1 MPFRPHIKKNL
12 TRLTNFRLNN
22 YLPKSL
28 FGRALLIIILP
39 IMTMQMV
46 VAYIFFNAHWQTVTA
61 NLAQSMAADISVA
74 IELYHQNPNLEHV
87 HNLDQMMRPS
97 MELSIA
103 LEIEDSLPTT
113 SRSSFF
119 SNLDRTLRRALDE
132 NLEAPFWFDTT
143 RYPNH
148 IDIRV
153 TVEEG
158 VLRFIAPRERI
169 FAPTGF
175 VFIFWLTT
183 ATILLT
189 LVSLFFLRNQARP
202 ISELAAAADAFGKGQ
217 DIVDFRPS
225 GATEVRLAG
234 QSFLK
239 MRQRIRRY
247 IDQRTLFLAGVS
259 HDLRTPLTRLKLHLA
274 MQNEDEDVLAAKR
287 DLKDMENMLNG
298 YLDFVRGVE
307 DEPIQSIKVEHYF
320 QDIVDEYQDPQP
332 QLIFSKDVD
341 DIRLKT
347 ILFKRAM
354 TNLIDNACKY
364 ASEIRLSI
372 EQDANTHLIYIED
385 NGPGIPDDEY
395 SSALRP
401 FQRLDTAR
409 NQNIKGTGL
418 GLSISR
424 DILQNHG
431 GTLRLDK
438 SDMGG
443 LKVILR
449 LPI

>member
-1 MPFRPHIKKNL
+1 
-12 TRLTNFRLNN
+12 
-22 YLPKSL
+22 
-28 FGRALLIIILP
+28 
-39 IMTMQMV
+39 
-46 VAYIFFNAHWQTVTA
+46 
-61 NLAQSMAADISVA
+61 
-74 IELYHQNPNLEHV
+74 
-87 HNLDQMMRPS
+87 
-97 MELSIA
+97 
-103 LEIEDSLPTT
+103 
-113 SRSSFF
+113 
-119 SNLDRTLRRALDE
+119 
-132 NLEAPFWFDTT
+132 
-143 RYPNH
+143 
-148 IDIRV
+148 
-153 TVEEG
+153 
-158 VLRFIAPRERI
+158 
-169 FAPTGF
+169 
-175 VFIFWLTT
+175 
-183 ATILLT
+183 
-189 LVSLFFLRNQARP
+189 
-202 ISELAAAADAFGKGQ
+202 
-217 DIVDFRPS
+217 
-225 GATEVRLAG
+225 
-234 QSFLK
+234 

-274 MQNEDEDVLAAKR
+274 MQTEDEDVLAAKR

-307 DEPIQSIKVEHYF
+307 DEPLKSVKVEHYF
-320 QDIVDEYQDPQP
+320 QDIVDEYQDPHP
-332 QLIFSKDVD
+332 ELILGENVD

-347 ILFKRAM
+347 TLFKRAM

-364 ASEIRLSI
+364 ASKILLTI
-372 EQDANTHLIYIED
+372 EQDTSTHLIYIED
-385 NGPGIPDDEY
+385 NGPGIPADKY
-395 SSALRP
+395 SKALRP

>member
-1 MPFRPHIKKNL
+1 M
-12 TRLTNFRLNN
+12 
-22 YLPKSL
+22 
-28 FGRALLIIILP
+28 LIIILP
-39 IMTMQMV
+39 VMVMQMV

-61 NLAQSMAADISVA
+61 NLSQSMAADISVA
-74 IELYHQNPNLEHV
+74 IMLYHQDPNQDHV
-87 HNLDQMMRPS
+87 HALDQMMRPS

-103 LEIEDSLPTT
+103 LEEKDTLPTT
-113 SRSSFF
+113 SRTSFF

-132 NLEAPFWFDTT
+132 NLEDPFWFDTT

-153 TVEEG
+153 AVDEG

-169 FAPTGF
+169 FAPTGY

-202 ISELAAAADAFGKGQ
+202 ISDLAAAADAFGKGQ

-225 GATEVRLAG
+225 GASEVRLAG

-287 DLKDMENMLNG
+287 DLNDMENMLNG

-307 DEPIQSIKVEHYF
+307 DEPLKSVKVETYF
-320 QDIVDEYQDPQP
+320 RDIVDEYQDPQL
-332 QLIFSKDVD
+332 QLILDGNVQIFA
-341 DIRLKT
+341 LKRYCLNEPLT
-347 ILFKRAM
+347 I
-354 TNLIDNACKY
+354 
-364 ASEIRLSI
+364 SSI
-372 EQDANTHLIYIED
+372 MPENM
-385 NGPGIPDDEY
+385 
-395 SSALRP
+395 
-401 FQRLDTAR
+401 
-409 NQNIKGTGL
+409 
-418 GLSISR
+418 
-424 DILQNHG
+424 LQK
-431 GTLRLDK
+431 LRLQLSK
-438 SDMGG
+438 TKPAISF
-443 LKVILR
+443 ILR
-449 LPI
+449 IMAQAFPPHNIVRLCARSSD